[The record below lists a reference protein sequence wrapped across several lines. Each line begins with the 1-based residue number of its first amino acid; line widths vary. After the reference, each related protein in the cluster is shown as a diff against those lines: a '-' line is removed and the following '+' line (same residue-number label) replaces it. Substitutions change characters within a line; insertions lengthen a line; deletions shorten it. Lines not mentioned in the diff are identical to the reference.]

1 MQIERR
7 QHVVTPFEIVKLE
20 SALAARARELAR
32 SLAERNQITVERSA
46 DEVDDAL
53 LAAERETSARA
64 LSQDLRLLRQVEA
77 ARDRLRASTYGVCL
91 RCEEA
96 IAPQRLQAIPWTPYC
111 LSCQAS
117 IEDSRKCPSRTAE
130 AA

>member
-20 SALAARARELAR
+20 SALAARARDLAR
-32 SLAERNQITVERSA
+32 SLAERNQITIERSA
-46 DEVDDAL
+46 DEVDNAL
-53 LAAERETSARA
+53 QA
-64 LSQDLRLLRQVEA
+64 A

-91 RCEEA
+91 RCEES
-96 IAPQRLQAIPWTPYC
+96 IAPQRLQAIPWAPYC

-117 IEDSRKCPSRTAE
+117 AEDSRNCPA
-130 AA
+130 